1 MSKVTSSAAQKK
13 KKVSPEELLNV
24 KLSRLSETLGDRDAL
39 SEAEMKQLEAL
50 SELVTL
56 RKQHR
61 PWWRRHKTYWF
72 IAIVLLYGLA
82 ALILL
87 RKQNAVTVQLEAIV
101 SGLSFTTSNNAELAT
116 SGMRLSSLAFNRA
129 VIALPNAFRSL
140 PAEATEN
147 LKLETSDEGQ
157 GSIRLSDITLSAGHE
172 VALRRE
178 AGMTGFRLE
187 IFPTPTASLEP
198 LRADVLG
205 MVLALNQEIN
215 VGDRA
220 SGIEAT
226 ATDSTSVDFILAASE
241 PYELLDFKVPLE
253 SLSFKEVKTRAGLEQ
268 PYVDLVSTIHEGSV
282 YIESLNKTY
291 PLRSGQNLSFDG
303 VENGFITSLQFLND
317 KQIKLQFRGTVSQ
330 LKTGFPDESI
340 NLMPTLWEWLQS
352 KELALLVLGTFLT
365 VLTLVLPF
373 FRK

>member
-178 AGMTGFRLE
+178 AGTTGFRLE
-187 IFPTPTASLEP
+187 IFAVSTEP
-198 LRADVLG
+198 FHADVMGTL
-205 MVLALNQEIN
+205 LALNKEVT
-215 VGDRA
+215 VGNMA
-220 SGIEAT
+220 SSIQAT
-226 ATDSTSVDFILAASE
+226 TTESTSVDFTLVPSE